1 MTIKEVDYDLIDAPE
16 MYDMHAV
23 SGLLK
28 LYLRELPEPLLTT
41 ELHRDFIKIMD
52 LSQRH
57 MKVEEITRLVGLLP
71 LPNFTLLKALS
82 GHLNR
87 VVYASDINKM
97 TVRNISIVFSPTLN
111 VPANVLSIFM
121 SEYGSVFDGEPIETP
136 IDDIKEMPQ
145 ISILRANSK
154 LVGMSEIPTTESN
167 TEANTNLENTQD
179 LNL

>member
-1 MTIKEVDYDLIDAPE
+1 
-16 MYDMHAV
+16 
-23 SGLLK
+23 
-28 LYLRELPEPLLTT
+28 
-41 ELHRDFIKIMD
+41 
-52 LSQRH
+52 
-57 MKVEEITRLVGLLP
+57 
-71 LPNFTLLKALS
+71 
-82 GHLNR
+82 
-87 VVYASDINKM
+87 M